1 MRTKYVNYMSLFIY
15 YVFIDFFSVNCD
27 CPFPISLQVGARC
40 RTATSAKT
48 RAWPTSCAS
57 RWGPGTIPTSRP
69 RSWRMARW
77 ILASADPR
85 SSSPGVCGWD
95 RKRGGPMGPMGPQW
109 GMGLRS
115 VAKVMV
121 GKNRCLNLM
130 NWIMGG
136 GVWKKGVKQ
145 IRWIRL
151 NMVFSV
157 FFGGDLDR
165 NGFSWNPGPKLEAL
179 GSGWI
184 SPIRTG
190 GFWWGVYL
198 EDHSDF
204 SPPALG

>member
-57 RWGPGTIPTSRP
+57 RWGPVTIPTSRP

-136 GVWKKGVKQ
+136 GVWKKGWNKFDEFDWTWFFPCSLVG
-145 IRWIRL
+145 IWIEMASPEIPGQSWRL
-151 NMVFSV
+151 WEA
-157 FFGGDLDR
+157 GGSHR
-165 NGFSWNPGPKLEAL
+165 
-179 GSGWI
+179 
-184 SPIRTG
+184 
-190 GFWWGVYL
+190 
-198 EDHSDF
+198 
-204 SPPALG
+204 